1 MRAIQILGDV
11 SSPRVVINHSI
22 PKPIPCNDEIL
33 VRVFAAG
40 VTGDEVL
47 WPELYTTK
55 TRIPGHEISGT
66 ISAKGPDYH
75 GPLEVGQEVFA
86 LIATDR
92 GEGQA
97 EYTICHADEV
107 APKPSSLSHEEA
119 AALPIPFLTA
129 WEALVD
135 HGDAKPDMRVL
146 ITGASG
152 AVGSIAT
159 QLATHLTGC
168 HITALA
174 STRHHDNLRRLG
186 AQEVLDYNRPGWEH
200 QVQNIDLIFDVVGG
214 EVLSRTWGTVKDDG
228 FIVTVADPPPP
239 WAFGRGVAAE
249 SSNFPAVC
257 YRYFI
262 VSPSSERLA
271 KLSGMISECVIT
283 ALAVRSFPVD
293 EAEQAWAHA
302 RQRNH
307 GSKAVVTF
315 G

>member
-11 SSPRVVINHSI
+11 SSPRVVINHSV
-22 PKPIPCNDEIL
+22 PKPLPRNDEIL
-33 VRVFAAG
+33 VKVHAAG
-40 VTGDEVL
+40 ITGDEVL
-47 WPELYTTK
+47 WPELYSTES
-55 TRIPGHEISGT
+55 RIPGHEVSGT
-66 ISAKGPDYH
+66 ISATGPDYH
-75 GPLEVGQEVFA
+75 GPLEVGQEVIA
-86 LIATDR
+86 LIAADR

-97 EYTICHADEV
+97 EYAICLADEV
-107 APKPSSLSHEEA
+107 APKPSSLSHDEA

-135 HGDAKPDMRVL
+135 HGNSKPGMRVL

-152 AVGSIAT
+152 AVGSVAV
-159 QLATHLTGC
+159 QLATHLTDC

-174 STRHHDNLRRLG
+174 SCRHHDGLRRLG

-200 QVQNIDLIFDVVGG
+200 QIRDTDIVFDTVGG
-214 EVLSRTWGTVKDDG
+214 QVLTKTWETVKNDG

-249 SSNFPAVC
+249 SSKFPAVR
-257 YRYFI
+257 YKYFI

-271 KLSGMISECVIT
+271 KLSGMIRDCVIT
-283 ALAVRSFPVD
+283 TLAVRSFPAD

-307 GSKAVVTF
+307 GSKVVVNF
-315 G
+315 S